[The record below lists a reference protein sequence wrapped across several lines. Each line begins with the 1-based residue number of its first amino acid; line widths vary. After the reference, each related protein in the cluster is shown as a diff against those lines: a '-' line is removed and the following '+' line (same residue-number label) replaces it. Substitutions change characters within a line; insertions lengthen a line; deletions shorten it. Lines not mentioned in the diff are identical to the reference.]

1 MTKDSKYL
9 NITYGK
15 LQLSDYQKFKK
26 LFYLTFKKK
35 ISYNFYKWRYFNDK
49 FSFCYG
55 AFLSSQLIANVGFK
69 SFRLNN
75 NNKKS
80 NIALSRHSSMVL
92 RKYQGKGIYSKLLQ
106 NVKKNYLTNIK
117 AIIMWPNKK
126 NFSNFGHLK
135 KNIINKNLYIYKI
148 KNNIKKIDKTSYN
161 KIDQLKNYKKKIINP
176 DNFFYKDFSYLKY
189 RYLEFNSKDYLLNQ
203 FKFNELNSFY
213 ILKKQKKFDY
223 IILEHFG
230 SKKIKY
236 KHFLSLKSAN
246 KTITF
251 SSMHKLKNSKHKL
264 INTINLKIIYL
275 KKINNNNKNMLKKE
289 FILGDTDSFIT
300 LK

>member
-9 NITYGK
+9 NLTYRK
-15 LQLSDYQKFKK
+15 LQLSDYQKFKE

-55 AFLSSQLIANVGFK
+55 SFLSSQLIANVGFK
-69 SFRLNN
+69 SIKLD
-75 NNKKS
+75 NKKKS
-80 NIALSRHSSMVL
+80 KIALSRHSSMVL
-92 RKYQGKGIYSKLLQ
+92 KKYQGKGIYSKLLQ
-106 NVKKNYLTNIK
+106 NVKKNYLKNIDT
-117 AIIMWPNKK
+117 IIMWPNKK
-126 NFSNFGHLK
+126 NFSNFSHLK
-135 KNIINKNLYIYKI
+135 KNIIKKNLYIYKI
-148 KNNIKKIDKTSYN
+148 KNTIKKIDKTSYN
-161 KIDQLKNYKKKIINP
+161 KIEQLKNYKKKIINT

-236 KHFLSLKSAN
+236 KHFLSLKSEN

-251 SSMHKLKNSKHKL
+251 SSMRKLKNTKYKL
-264 INTINLKIIYL
+264 INTINLKIIFL
-275 KKINNNNKNMLKKE
+275 KKINNNKKMLKKE